1 VLGAKLEL
9 TADKGASCS
18 EAGQPSRLA
27 FASESVRWRPDDFE
41 QRQWLYI
48 CPWRGSWASARR
60 ISLGLARFSLG
71 TVKNVSWSKY
81 GEFLA
86 FAVVL
91 ILIPGLDFAV
101 VTKNTLAGG
110 RRRGRWTALGV
121 SSSNLAQGTA
131 VAFGLSALIVK
142 VQPLFESIKWAGVAY
157 LAYLGVQALRSA
169 RRGEYA
175 PLDGNGLASTAQNA
189 AGWRQGFISN
199 ITNPKVL
206 VFYLAVLPQFL
217 APGAGLG
224 WLLLLAWS
232 HAVLSLGY
240 LLVLVTGLH
249 GARRLLMR
257 QRVRRALDATTGAVL
272 LGFGA
277 RLATE
282 HV

>member
-1 VLGAKLEL
+1 M
-9 TADKGASCS
+9 
-18 EAGQPSRLA
+18 
-27 FASESVRWRPDDFE
+27 
-41 QRQWLYI
+41 
-48 CPWRGSWASARR
+48 
-60 ISLGLARFSLG
+60 
-71 TVKNVSWSKY
+71 SWSKY

-91 ILIPGLDFAV
+91 VLIPGPDFAV

-121 SSSNLAQGTA
+121 SSSNLVQGTA
-131 VAFGLSALIVK
+131 ASAGLGTLIVK
-142 VQPLFESIKWAGVAY
+142 VQPLFESVKWAGVAY
-157 LAYLGVQALRSA
+157 LACLGVQALRSA

-175 PLDGNGLASTAQNA
+175 PLDGGDPASTARNA

-217 APGAGLG
+217 TSGAAPG
-224 WLLLLAWS
+224 WLLVMAWS
-232 HAVLSLGY
+232 HAVLSLAY
-240 LLVLVTGLH
+240 LFVLVTGLH

-257 QRVRRALDATTGAVL
+257 RRVRRALDATTGAVL

>member
-1 VLGAKLEL
+1 M
-9 TADKGASCS
+9 
-18 EAGQPSRLA
+18 Q
-27 FASESVRWRPDDFE
+27 
-41 QRQWLYI
+41 
-48 CPWRGSWASARR
+48 
-60 ISLGLARFSLG
+60 
-71 TVKNVSWSKY
+71 WSKY

-91 ILIPGLDFAV
+91 VLVPGPDFAV

-121 SSSNLAQGTA
+121 SSSNLVQGTA
-131 VAFGLSALIVK
+131 AALGLSALIVK
-142 VQPLFESIKWAGVAY
+142 VQPLFEAIKWAGVAY
-157 LAYLGVQALRSA
+157 LVYLGAQAIRSA
-169 RRGEYA
+169 IRGQYPPPDDA
-175 PLDGNGLASTAQNA
+175 RPSTKAQNV

-217 APGAGLG
+217 TPDGGLG
-224 WLLLLAWS
+224 WLLVLAWS
-232 HAVLSLGY
+232 HAVISLAY

-249 GARRLLMR
+249 RARRLLTR
-257 QRVRRALDATTGAVL
+257 RKVRRGLDATTGAVL
-272 LGFGA
+272 LGFSA

>member
-1 VLGAKLEL
+1 M
-9 TADKGASCS
+9 
-18 EAGQPSRLA
+18 
-27 FASESVRWRPDDFE
+27 
-41 QRQWLYI
+41 
-48 CPWRGSWASARR
+48 
-60 ISLGLARFSLG
+60 
-71 TVKNVSWSKY
+71 SWSKY
-81 GEFLA
+81 TEFLA

-91 ILIPGLDFAV
+91 VVIPGADFAV
-101 VTKNTLAGG
+101 VTKNTLVGG

-121 SSSNLAQGTA
+121 SSSNLVQGSA
-131 VAFGLSALIVK
+131 AAAGLSALIVS
-142 VQPLFESIKWAGVAY
+142 VQPLFEAIKWAGVAY

-175 PLDGNGLASTAQNA
+175 PLDDDDAQKTGQKTAQSV
-189 AGWRQGFISN
+189 AGWRQGFLSN

-217 APGAGLG
+217 TPGAGLG
-224 WLLLLAWS
+224 WLLVLAWS
-232 HAVLSLGY
+232 HAVLSLCY

-249 GARRLLMR
+249 SARRLLLR
-257 QRVRRALDATTGAVL
+257 RKVRRTLDATTGAVL